1 MRQLA
6 IAAGMIA
13 ALGAMLILREFRP
26 RHPHAA
32 DTAARLTGTAQV
44 TYVDEDSTDLTNRV
58 GRAVL
63 RHAGTWSVLRIPHR
77 DLQLLR
83 VSVTRFVGEKVLLA
97 LVGLLIP
104 AAATVVASLTGLQLP
119 FTIPAVAG
127 LAMSAVLFFV
137 PNWTIADKANTA
149 RKEWKRAMTCYVDL
163 VALER
168 AGGAG
173 AIQSLEHA
181 ATIGDS
187 WVFARLSEELD
198 RARWSQEPAWGALRS
213 VGEELRLPEL
223 VKTADV
229 MRLAGD
235 QGATVYE
242 NLRARAS
249 EMRNEQLTDDKAR
262 AGARTERAVLPVALT
277 AIVFVL
283 TLIVPMAMQLTTAG

>member
-1 MRQLA
+1 MTQLV

-13 ALGAMLILREFRP
+13 AIGVLLIVREFRP
-26 RHPHAA
+26 RNPHAP

-44 TYVDEDSTDLTNRV
+44 AYVDEDSTDFTDRL

-63 RHAGTWSVLRIPHR
+63 RHVGSWSLLRIPHR

-83 VSVTRFVGEKVLLA
+83 ISVTQFLGEKVLLA
-97 LVGLLIP
+97 FVGLFMP
-104 AAATVVASLTGLQLP
+104 VAASMVASIVGLQLP
-119 FTIPAVAG
+119 FVFPAIAS
-127 LAMSAVLFFV
+127 LALAVVLFFV
-137 PNWTIADKANTA
+137 PNWSLAEKASTA
-149 RKEWKRAMTCYVDL
+149 RAEFARSMTCYVDL

-173 AIQSLEHA
+173 ATQSLEDA

-187 WVFARLSEELD
+187 WVFQRLSEELD
-198 RARWSQEPAWGALRS
+198 RARWNREPAWAALRT
-213 VGEELRLPEL
+213 VGEELRLAEL

-249 EMRNEQLTDDKAR
+249 EMRNEQLTSDKAR
-262 AGARTERAVLPVALT
+262 AGARTERAVLPLAFT
-277 AIVFVL
+277 AIVFITMLVY
-283 TLIVPMAMQLTTAG
+283 PMAIQLVSPQ